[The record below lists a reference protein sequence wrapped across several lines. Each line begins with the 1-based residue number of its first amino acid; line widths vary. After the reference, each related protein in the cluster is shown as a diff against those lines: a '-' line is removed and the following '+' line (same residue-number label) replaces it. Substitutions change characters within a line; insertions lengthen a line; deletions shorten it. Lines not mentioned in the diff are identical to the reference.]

1 MLKFI
6 EENIFLQV
14 RISFNIDI
22 EIKICVYKDI
32 KNDQSI
38 GKEEEINP
46 PSKHHHVPL
55 SMEDEEES
63 ENSFDDERNSLLDRL
78 GVKID
83 DSLQRTFASY
93 VEIFNLYFIIRFSL
107 FLVSDDFVLIIRN
120 IRLYLY

>member
-1 MLKFI
+1 
-6 EENIFLQV
+6 
-14 RISFNIDI
+14 
-22 EIKICVYKDI
+22 
-32 KNDQSI
+32 
-38 GKEEEINP
+38 
-46 PSKHHHVPL
+46 
-55 SMEDEEES
+55 MEDEEES